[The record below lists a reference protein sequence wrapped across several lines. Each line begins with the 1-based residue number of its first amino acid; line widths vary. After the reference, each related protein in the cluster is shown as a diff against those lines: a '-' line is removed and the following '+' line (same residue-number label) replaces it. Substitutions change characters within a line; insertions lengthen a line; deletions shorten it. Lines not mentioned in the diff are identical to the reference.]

1 MAELRKHCMRTAGP
15 AMMGLNI
22 AVKHMVQEPQYFPE
36 LPHTYAK

>member
-1 MAELRKHCMRTAGP
+1 MAELRKHCMSMAGP
-15 AMMGLNI
+15 VMTSLNI